1 MHTYDPD
8 KSSERVHSAFAR
20 LFEAVA
26 LHLPR
31 RDAEILS
38 AGLQVAKEVVSTLTE
53 ININLNRIA
62 IASEAQRD
70 LMAVDVADEVRQAL
84 EVALPAAVNDAV
96 RESTKRD
103 YIGKKP
109 A

>member
-8 KSSERVHSAFAR
+8 KSSERAHSAFAR
-20 LFEAVA
+20 LFGAA
-26 LHLPR
+26 LHLPH

-38 AGLQVAKEVVSTLTE
+38 AGLQVAKEVVSALTE

-62 IASEAQRD
+62 NASEAQRD

-84 EVALPAAVNDAV
+84 EQALPAAVNDAV